1 MYCLFSILTG
11 RDLKTND
18 LNSFFILNSCIRN
31 MKTKNIIIL
40 IIVGAIAI
48 IGFSSIFILSE
59 TQQAIVTQFGKP
71 VGGAR
76 TEPGLNFKVPFIQKV
91 QYFDKRYLKWDGD
104 PNQVPTQDKKFIF
117 VDTYAR
123 WEITDPLQFFIRLR
137 DERSGQSRLDDI
149 LDGETRNAVAS
160 HELLDLVRSSNR
172 TPEIYE
178 DYLEEM
184 EELEEISVGRER
196 IETLILERANQRT
209 SDLGIRV
216 LDFRFKRMN
225 YVDEVRRN
233 VYDRMISE
241 RNRIA
246 DQFRSE
252 GQGEARRIEG
262 NKERDLA
269 QIKSE
274 AVRESEIIR
283 GKADAEATAI
293 YASAYN
299 RTSASR
305 ELYTFLRSMEALEN
319 SFDKETSLILTTDS
333 ELYRFLKN
341 SR

>member
-1 MYCLFSILTG
+1 
-11 RDLKTND
+11 
-18 LNSFFILNSCIRN
+18 
-31 MKTKNIIIL
+31 MKTKNIIL
-40 IIVGAIAI
+40 ISLVVLVALLAY
-48 IGFSSIFILSE
+48 SSIFILSE

-76 TEPGLNFKVPFIQKV
+76 TEPGINTKVPFIQKV

-160 HELLDLVRSSNR
+160 HELLDLVRSTNR
-172 TPEIYE
+172 TPEVYE
-178 DYLEEM
+178 DYLQEIED
-184 EELEEISVGRER
+184 LEDISVGREK
-196 IETLILERANQRT
+196 IEALILRNANQRT
-209 SDLGIRV
+209 SDLGIRI

-262 NKERDLA
+262 SKERDLA

-274 AVRESEIIR
+274 AFREAEIIK

-299 RTSASR
+299 RSPAAR

-333 ELYRFLKN
+333 ELFKYLK
-341 SR
+341 STR